1 MVGEIRDPETAAIAV
16 QSALTGHLVFTT
28 VHANNVF
35 DVVGR
40 FAHMGVD
47 TYHFV
52 SALNC
57 VMAQRLVRLI
67 CPKCKREV
75 AAKPELLELSG
86 LSPGQHGNQKWYEG
100 AGCEHCHGTGYR
112 GRAAITEFL
121 DLSPRIRQMIVDRHS
136 QEELQQAAQAAGFVT
151 LRQSAL
157 AKVFNGETTLKEI
170 NRVTFVD

>member
-1 MVGEIRDPETAAIAV
+1 V

-35 DVVGR
+35 DVIGR
-40 FAHMGVD
+40 FLHMGVEPAN
-47 TYHFV
+47 FV

-67 CPKCKREV
+67 CPQCKR
-75 AAKPELLELSG
+75 KGPIDPELLELSG
-86 LSPGQHGNQKWYEG
+86 LGAQQYAGQEWYQG

-121 DLSPRIRQMIVDRHS
+121 DLSATMRQMIIERRPLP
-136 QEELQQAAQAAGFVT
+136 ELQQAALSEGFVT

-157 AKVFNGETTLKEI
+157 AKVLNGETTLREI